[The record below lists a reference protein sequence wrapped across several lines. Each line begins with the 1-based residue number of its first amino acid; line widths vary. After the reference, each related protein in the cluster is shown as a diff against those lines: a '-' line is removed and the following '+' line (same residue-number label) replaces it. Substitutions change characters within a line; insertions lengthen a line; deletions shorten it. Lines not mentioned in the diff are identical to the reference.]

1 VLNFGLCEL
10 NKKELRVG
18 ADIALACVGAGI
30 SLVGVFQYFVGIV
43 KGGTRPRLASWIAWM
58 TANAVFTAVALM
70 DHSYLAA
77 SINGIAG
84 LCNVAIIAA
93 ALAKKQGDKPQ
104 GTTDWSCL
112 ASSLACLLMLV
123 LFPENKLLG
132 AYFAMCANALATWP
146 TVVHTWQRP
155 REETWQLFAG
165 NSSANILGL
174 VSVILGSGFH
184 LATAAGPLMGTIGSS
199 TMLMIAIGRGWL
211 TRAEQ
216 AVEAEVQQL
225 EGLLEEPKPMLADE

>member
-1 VLNFGLCEL
+1 M
-10 NKKELRVG
+10 G

-30 SLVGVFQYFVGIV
+30 SLVGVFKYFVGIV
-43 KGGTRPRLASWIAWM
+43 GGGTRPRLASWIAWM
-58 TANAVFTAVALM
+58 TANGVFTFVALM
-70 DHSYLAA
+70 EHSYLAA
-77 SINGIAG
+77 GINGIAG
-84 LCNVAIIAA
+84 LCNVVIIIA

-112 ASSLACLLMLV
+112 VSSLVCLLMLI
-123 LFPENKLLG
+123 LFPENKLWG

-174 VSVILGSGFH
+174 VSVMLGGGFH
-184 LATAAGPLMGTIGSS
+184 LATAAGPLMGTIGSTS
-199 TMLMIAIGRGWL
+199 LLVIAMGRGWL

-216 AVEAEVQQL
+216 AVESEVQQL
-225 EGLLEEPKPMLADE
+225 EELLEEQAPLLTDK